1 MIINHVFLQGA
12 SAFLLDVLQY
22 LSSYIG
28 LFQIDSHMYYFL
40 DNDRNWVLDRI
51 VLFLLGFQLFSMYVP
66 SQRAIS
72 RFMA

>member
-1 MIINHVFLQGA
+1 MIINHVFLQRA

>member
-1 MIINHVFLQGA
+1 MIINHVFLQRA

-40 DNDRNWVLDRI
+40 DNDRNWVLNRI